1 MQIGGWDSELTGM
14 YVAKFEAGFPEGNN
28 NTTSVKS
35 SQNYT
40 QDTAWVSKIE
50 NGSSQDIGNTARNWL
65 DGIYGEIETK
75 ISYPVFQPLTYGMN
89 YINHNDAYNICKVMN
104 ENGNIYGFTVSSSD
118 THLMKNSE
126 WGMVSYLSYSKYGT
140 NGQKIAVNNANL
152 NSGGQTRTVSTGKN
166 GVDSVYAITGMTQ
179 GLTDGEETVVKI
191 DEIKALQG
199 NTPTT
204 TGSMYAWNQKGGI
217 TASSTRNMTG
227 VYDLSGGLFER
238 IAAYVPNESV
248 NLKLYGESIA
258 YNEEALKTVST
269 KYTTVYPYDSS
280 VDNSTKEENVENID
294 IASSGNYL
302 KNTSI
307 YGDGVRETS
316 TSGVGST
323 SWENNASYYV
333 GLFNPFVFRGG
344 PYSESIHAGRFYSDR
359 DDGFSG
365 YNVGFRAIV
374 IPK

>member
-1 MQIGGWDSELTGM
+1 M

-28 NTTSVKS
+28 GTPSVKS
-35 SQNYT
+35 SVSYT
-40 QDTAWVSKIE
+40 QTEVWVSNVEAGSSEDEKIE
-50 NGSSQDIGNTARNWL
+50 ARNWL
-65 DGIYGEIETK
+65 DGIYKDKLTN
-75 ISYPVFQPLTYGMN
+75 ISYPVFQPLTYSMN
-89 YINHNDAYNICKVMN
+89 YISHNDAYNIAKAMN
-104 ENGNIYGFTVSSSD
+104 ENGNIYGFTTSSSD

-126 WGMVSYLSYSKYGT
+126 WGMISYLSYSQYGT
-140 NGQKIAVNNANL
+140 NGQKIAINNANL
-152 NSGGQTRTVSTGKN
+152 NSGGQQRTETKGKN
-166 GVDSVYAITGMTQ
+166 GVDSAYGITGMTQ
-179 GLTDGEETVVKI
+179 GLTDGKETVVKI
-191 DEIKALQG
+191 EEIKTLSG

-238 IAAYVPNESV
+238 IAAYVPNESL

-258 YNEEALKTVST
+258 YSEETLKTVST

-280 VDNSTKEENVENID
+280 VDNDTKEENVENID

-316 TSGVGST
+316 TSGIGST
-323 SWENNASYYV
+323 SWENNISYYV

-344 PYSESIHAGRFYSDR
+344 PYSESIYAGRFSSDR